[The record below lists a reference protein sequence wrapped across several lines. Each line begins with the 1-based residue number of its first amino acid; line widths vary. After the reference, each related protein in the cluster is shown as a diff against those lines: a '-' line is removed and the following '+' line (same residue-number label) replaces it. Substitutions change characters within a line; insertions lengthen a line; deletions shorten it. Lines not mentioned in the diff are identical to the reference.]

1 MYKIVIDPTHALVRL
16 DMEGMLS
23 PAESDQLVGDL
34 IRSIGEAR
42 LRRYAIIIDV
52 TRCGVQSQDMIA
64 AMASHLTKMQ
74 NAYAIALVTGTTLVR
89 MQVRRIFPQSI
100 VHFASTYDEALRWIL
115 SRSDGSAASPTG

>member
-16 DMEGMLS
+16 DMAGMLS
-23 PAESDQLVGDL
+23 PTESDQLVGDL
-34 IRSIGEAR
+34 VRSIGEAR

-52 TRCGVQSQDMIA
+52 TWCGVQSQDMIA

-89 MQVRRIFPQSI
+89 MQLRRIFSQPT
-100 VHFASTYDEALRWIL
+100 VHFAATYDDALRWVL
-115 SRSDGSAASPTG
+115 SRPDGAAAAPAG

>member
-23 PAESDQLVGDL
+23 LAESDRLVGDL
-34 IRSIGEAR
+34 IHSIREAR
-42 LRRYAIIIDV
+42 LRRYAIVIDV

-64 AMASHLTKMQ
+64 AMAAHLTKMQ

-89 MQVRRIFPQSI
+89 MQVQRIFAQPI
-100 VHFASTYDEALRWIL
+100 AHFAATYDEALRWVL
-115 SRSDGSAASPTG
+115 SRPNDIAASPDG